1 MFEETEWGGVG
12 YKGEPEQAHLA
23 GPKELSAERGGKG
36 LGSVIMEIIYSGGC
50 FSGPHAPST

>member
-1 MFEETEWGGVG
+1 MG

-23 GPKELSAERGGKG
+23 GPKELSAEHGGKG